1 MFLICHMHIFA
12 NFLYRLKIFS
22 LSIKSILFT
31 YAVHLFNLYIIM
43 SDDDAAPLTPM
54 QMVGTGLEFLLC
66 FGGK

>member
-1 MFLICHMHIFA
+1 MFLICHMSYFCK
-12 NFLYRLKIFS
+12 FLNRLKIFS
-22 LSIKSILFT
+22 LSICFT
-31 YAVHLFNLYIIM
+31 YAYAVHLFNLYIIM